1 MNFIESDVN
10 PSTLDRIKFRL
21 MEWKGLTVG
30 ESVIGRTASIL
41 SALRSGGERGLR
53 LVDVAAHAGITRPS
67 VHRLLS
73 ELIDV
78 GYVEQLPDRRYRLG
92 SGIYLL
98 GLYAP
103 TPPWNLPAIRNVA
116 ERLAE
121 QSGDTVYVAIRRV
134 DGVHY
139 LMRFDGHY
147 PIRSH
152 VVSVG
157 ETKPFASTYSGI
169 ALFSTFSDAQRELTI
184 RQSLMVGG
192 QDFAGVTANDE
203 SVLRDLVEEVRQRGY
218 CAGSG
223 VVAPGITGM
232 AAPAWHGA
240 EPAHFAISI
249 SAVDGR
255 LTNDRIEQLAPS
267 LLAAARQIA
276 TFTDPTTAT
285 LEGLSDESTD

>member
-1 MNFIESDVN
+1 M
-10 PSTLDRIKFRL
+10 
-21 MEWKGLTVG
+21 G
-30 ESVIGRTASIL
+30 ESVIGRAASLL
-41 SALRSGGERGLR
+41 SALRAGGERGLR
-53 LVDVAAHAGITRPS
+53 LVDVASRAGIARPS

-98 GLYAP
+98 GLHAP
-103 TPPWNLPAIRNVA
+103 TPPWNLPAIRNIA

-121 QSGDTVYVAIRRV
+121 HSGDTVYVAIRRV

-169 ALFSTFSDAQRELTI
+169 ALFSTFPEQQRDLI
-184 RQSLMVGG
+184 IQQSLMVGG
-192 QDFAGVTANDE
+192 QDFAGVTASDE
-203 SVLRDLVEEVRQRGY
+203 SVLRRLVEDVREHGF
-218 CAGSG
+218 CSGTG

-232 AAPAWHGA
+232 AAPAWNGV

-255 LTNDRIEQLAPS
+255 LTPDRIEQLAPS
-267 LLAAARQIA
+267 LLTAARQIA
-276 TFTDPTTAT
+276 AITEPTTAT
-285 LEGLSDESTD
+285 LEGLPDESTA